1 MKGFK
6 FKTKK
11 VVQDI
16 DLLKYKDFGEVLQK
30 HQTISKSNKSIWK
43 VWGASGFAVMIG
55 FIIFTLLTKKEN
67 IINTNPNQLLVQK
80 NVKQLDKIKPVSIKT
95 VQLTDINIQAVHQP
109 QPQPQPQVVYK
120 VKNIPHYEEKKI
132 NKIIKAVA
140 HNDTAISVKN
150 KKIRMEDFFN
160 LQQKTAEERV
170 KLPILFVAGKPWP
183 TMITKR
189 ELIKKP
195 TMTIQYQGINKE
207 TQIISYTMMLI
218 DPNNYKKKQDKIL
231 NLKGRYSAKILR
243 EAHRS
248 NIGDFIIYE
257 NIIVFIPG
265 IGRMNLGDL
274 KVEIVDDKIYS
285 KRLRERKLIKN

>member
-16 DLLKYKDFGEVLQK
+16 DLLKYKDFDEVLQK
-30 HQTISKSNKSIWK
+30 HQTISKSYKSTWK
-43 VWGASGFAVMIG
+43 VWGASGFAIMFG

-67 IINTNPNQLLVQK
+67 IINPNQLLVQK
-80 NVKQLDKIKPVSIKT
+80 NIKQLDKIKPVSIKT
-95 VQLTDINIQAVHQP
+95 VQPTEVNYKANHQS
-109 QPQPQPQVVYK
+109 QSQSQVVYK

-132 NKIIKAVA
+132 NKIIKTVA
-140 HNDTAISVKN
+140 HNDTAISAKI

-195 TMTIQYQGINKE
+195 TMTIQHQRINKE
-207 TQIISYTMMLI
+207 TQIISYTMMLV
-218 DPNNYKKKQDKIL
+218 DPKNYKKKQDKIL
-231 NLKGRYSAKILR
+231 NLKGKYSAKILR

-248 NIGDFIIYE
+248 SIGDFIIYE

-285 KRLRERKLIKN
+285 KRLRERKLIQN